1 MTRKD
6 PLADGPSAKRSGVSP
21 SILKFAGMG
30 TQLGVAIALGVFAG
44 LRFDEWLGLAQPLGT
59 AFGGLLGLGAGLYLI
74 VKALQ

>member
-1 MTRKD
+1 
-6 PLADGPSAKRSGVSP
+6 
-21 SILKFAGMG
+21 MG

-59 AFGGLLGLGAGLYLI
+59 AFGGLIGLGAGLYLI